1 MAARRTGGGGPVP
14 RGSGT
19 RGAVPGAVGPSVPYV
34 APAGGAGCGGGSK
47 GTDGDA
53 AWRAGV
59 WSAPPPPFCSEQGAC
74 CTPGFICDVLL
85 KEQRRICY

>member
-1 MAARRTGGGGPVP
+1 MP

-53 AWRAGV
+53 AWLSVVLAPHPRAPLPLLTGPCSSPQPRTQSSPPV
-59 WSAPPPPFCSEQGAC
+59 WAP
-74 CTPGFICDVLL
+74 
-85 KEQRRICY
+85 